1 MTISFITLTVFSLLL
16 WLLASLFLIVPIL
29 LLYYMFIKRARL
41 YCKAKGE
48 LKRVLQERDRA
59 LAQYKTREV
68 K

>member
-1 MTISFITLTVFSLLL
+1 MTSSFATYLILSFLSLTIIG
-16 WLLASLFLIVPIL
+16 FLMAVPVL

-48 LKRVLQERDRA
+48 LKSVLQKRDRA
-59 LAQYKTREV
+59 LMQGGKQE